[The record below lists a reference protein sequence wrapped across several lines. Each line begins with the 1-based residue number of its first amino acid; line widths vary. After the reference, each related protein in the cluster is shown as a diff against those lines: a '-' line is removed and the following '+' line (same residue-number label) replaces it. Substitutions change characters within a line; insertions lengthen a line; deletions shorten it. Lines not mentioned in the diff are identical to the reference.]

1 MSLSAT
7 SVYPYFLISALLLG
21 VGWAISR
28 KSPFYG
34 RLLEAEGTSK
44 RFHAIDGLRGFLA
57 LGVFFHHAV
66 ISYFYYQHG
75 RWETPPSQFYTLL
88 GQLGIALF
96 FMITGFLFWT
106 KGLVA
111 RPFLRAQPMY
121 WSRLCRL
128 VPMYLFSV
136 ACVFAIVAVLTNFEM
151 RQTAKTLAV
160 QSLAWLSFGFVVP
173 GELNGLR
180 ESGIINASVQW
191 TLAYEWMFYLVVPF
205 GLIFA
210 RGIGFLLF
218 VTASAAYIQVFSTNA
233 VEWNFLFGA
242 LAALLIAEYRLIPAR
257 MLNSKF
263 ISLLVVGIIAFA
275 FAVFEKGYGVWQ
287 AALLFCAFVC
297 IAGGNRLF
305 GLLTCRAARL
315 LGMIS
320 YSLYLMHAIVLFVTL
335 KLVNG
340 IVPIAGMAPENYW
353 AIVAGCGIALVFICS
368 VTFRLIE
375 HPLMKTPMPGWLGR
389 RIHGDDTV
397 QGR

>member
-1 MSLSAT
+1 MSLSVT

-34 RLLEAEGTSK
+34 RLLEAEETSK

-66 ISYFYYQHG
+66 VSYFYYQHG
-75 RWETPPSQFYTLL
+75 RWELPPSQFYTLT
-88 GQLGIALF
+88 GQVGVALF

-111 RPFLRAQPMY
+111 RPFLRAQPMF
-121 WSRLCRL
+121 WSRLRRL
-128 VPMYLFSV
+128 VPMYLFSI
-136 ACVFAIVAVLTNFEM
+136 ACVFAVVAALTDFEM
-151 RQTAKTLAV
+151 RQTAKTLV
-160 QSLAWLSFGFVVP
+160 EQSMAWLSFGFVVP
-173 GELNGLR
+173 GELNGLQ

-191 TLAYEWMFYLVVPF
+191 TLAYEWMFYLFLPF

-210 RGIGFLLF
+210 RGIGFLLLIA
-218 VTASAAYIQVFSTNA
+218 ASAACIQAFSTSA

-242 LAALLIAEYRLIPAR
+242 VAALLIAEYVRIPAQEW
-257 MLNSKF
+257 NSRF
-263 ISLLVVGIIAFA
+263 ISLFVV
-275 FAVFEKGYGVWQ
+275 AVIVISFSMFENGYGLWQ
-287 AALLFCAFVC
+287 AALLCCAFVC

-335 KLVNG
+335 KLVNK
-340 IVPIAGMAPENYW
+340 IAPISGMAPENYW
-353 AIVAGCGIALVFICS
+353 AIVAGCGIVLVAICAVS
-368 VTFRLIE
+368 YRLIE
-375 HPLMKTPMPGWLGR
+375 HPLMMAPMPGWLGGR
-389 RIHGDDTV
+389 THGDGAV